1 MRFWLGPGRYLL
13 LCAVFFVLL
22 AGRIWTD
29 GWRGDFWIYVATV
42 KELALHPLHPRNP
55 LLGNDYA
62 FAFFSPYTWALGVA
76 SRLSGLRP
84 FEVIVLQG
92 FVNVAL
98 FVGALYAFVTTWVG
112 RRSRSAAFYALLFA
126 LFLWGRDPWLFS
138 SFFHFRSLSF
148 VLSYPSTFAAA
159 LALGSLALFAR
170 LTGSA
175 TLVWVVVAVPAM
187 ALLWIFH
194 PVNGLF
200 LWLGLLAFS
209 LHTPRTTSHW
219 LGLVFAFVTSLG
231 LAFAWPLF
239 SVWDLWFGQIEQVH
253 EGNAAVY
260 DDLFPRIAPALLGAP
275 WLLMRL
281 KRNKRDPLALLA
293 LGLTVLVVYG
303 GLFGKWS
310 YGRLLSHVVL
320 LLQVALADASAAL
333 EERLGQLRAGAAL
346 RHFLAPVLAALLVGA
361 SWSSAVEPT
370 LEEGWRGNPRWLD
383 FLESR
388 VETHDVVLT
397 DLETC
402 WYVPSFSGKV
412 VAFPMRLPFV
422 PDHAAR
428 VGAVERF
435 FGPEASLAERL
446 AILERYGVRWVLLEK
461 EHIADWPAR
470 LEELRPIARVV
481 YSDEKHELL
490 RIGSAAPVPV
500 ARGEP

>member
-1 MRFWLGPGRYLL
+1 LGPGRYLV
-13 LCAVFFVLL
+13 LCAALFILL

-29 GWRGDFWIYVATV
+29 AWRGDFWIYVATV

-76 SRLSGLRP
+76 SRLSGLSS
-84 FEVIVLQG
+84 FEVLVLQG
-92 FVNVAL
+92 FVNLAL
-98 FVGALYAFVTTWVG
+98 FLSALYAFVTTWVG
-112 RRSRSAAFYALLFA
+112 RRSAAFYALLFA
-126 LFLWGRDPWLFS
+126 LFLWGRDPWIFS

-170 LTGSA
+170 LAGSGS
-175 TLVWVVVAVPAM
+175 LVWVVVVVPAI

-200 LWLGLLAFS
+200 LWLGLLALS
-209 LHTPRTTSHW
+209 LQTPRTTSHW
-219 LGLVFAFVTSLG
+219 LGLAFAFVASLG

-260 DDLFPRIAPALLGAP
+260 DDPFPRIAPALLGAP

-293 LGLTVLVVYG
+293 LGLTVLVAYG

-346 RHFLAPVLAALLVGA
+346 RHFQAPALAALLVGA
-361 SWSSAVEPT
+361 SWSSAVKPT
-370 LEEGWRGNPRWLD
+370 LEEGWHGNPRWLD

-388 VETHDVVLT
+388 VETYDVVLT

-412 VAFPMRLPFV
+412 VAFPMHLPFV

-428 VGAVERF
+428 VRAVERF
-435 FGPEASLAERL
+435 FGPEASFDERRV
-446 AILERYGVRWVLLEK
+446 ILGRYRVRWVLLEK
-461 EHIADWPAR
+461 EHITDWRAR

-481 YSDEKHELL
+481 FSDAKHELL
-490 RIGSAAPVPV
+490 RVGSAAPVPV
-500 ARGEP
+500 ARIEP

>member
-1 MRFWLGPGRYLL
+1 VRFWVGPGRYLV
-13 LCAVFFVLL
+13 LCAALFILL
-22 AGRIWTD
+22 SGRIWTD
-29 GWRGDFWIYVATV
+29 AWRGDFWIYVATV

-55 LLGNDYA
+55 LFSNDYA
-62 FAFFSPYTWALGVA
+62 FAFLSPYTWALGVA
-76 SRLSGLRP
+76 SRLSGLRS
-84 FEVIVLQG
+84 FELLVLQG

-98 FVGALYAFVTTWVG
+98 LLVALYAFVTTWVG
-112 RRSRSAAFYALLFA
+112 RRSAAFYALLFA
-126 LFLWGRDPWLFS
+126 LFLWGRDPWIFS

-170 LTGSA
+170 LAGPGRP
-175 TLVWVVVAVPAM
+175 VWVLFAVPAM

-209 LHTPRTTSHW
+209 LQKPRTATHW
-219 LGLVFAFVTSLG
+219 LWLAFAFVASLS

-239 SVWDLWFGQIEQVH
+239 PVWDLWFGQIEQVH

-260 DDLFPRIAPALLGAP
+260 DDPFPRIAPALLGAP

-281 KRNKRDPLALLA
+281 KRNRRDPLALLA
-293 LGLTVLVVYG
+293 LGLTVLVAYG

-320 LLQVALADASAAL
+320 LLQVALADASGAL
-333 EERLGQLRAGAAL
+333 EERLGRLRAGAAL
-346 RHFLAPVLAALLVGA
+346 RHFQAPALAALLVGA
-361 SWSSAVEPT
+361 SWSSAVKPT

-397 DLETC
+397 DLQTC
-402 WYVPSFSGKV
+402 WYVPSFSGKL
-412 VAFPMRLPFV
+412 VAFPMPLPFV

-428 VGAVERF
+428 IRAVERF
-435 FGPEASLAERL
+435 FGPDASPDERL
-446 AILERYGVRWVLLEK
+446 AILERYGARWVLLDK
-461 EHIADWPAR
+461 EHTVDWR
-470 LEELRPIARVV
+470 TRREELRPITRVV
-481 YSDEKHELL
+481 FSDAKHELL
-490 RIGSAAPVPV
+490 RVEETGGPAS
-500 ARGEP
+500 R